1 MGTLKKISHL
11 PKVEEMSCSCCCWGP
26 VFTFRKMVRHL
37 KQNVVVSK
45 YISISI
51 LVTFIQYI
59 VLYMPIFS
67 WNIHMYFSFFL
78 ELFLHWS
85 PVAYWVPADLRS
97 SSFSVLSFCL
107 FILLMGFSRQEC
119 WKGLP
124 FPSPVDHVF
133 SELSTMAHPSW
144 VALHGLAHSYW
155 VIQGCGPCDQIG
167 SFSVIVVFSLSV
179 LWWWRIR
186 ERLMEW

>member
-67 WNIHMYFSFFL
+67 GNIHMYFSFFL
-78 ELFLHWS
+78 EVFLHWS
-85 PVAYWVPADLRS
+85 PVAYWAPADG
-97 SSFSVLSFCL
+97 VPLSASCL
-107 FILLMGFSRQEC
+107 FAFSYCSWGSQGKNVERVCHSLLQWTTFCQT
-119 WKGLP
+119 
-124 FPSPVDHVF
+124 SPPWPIHRGWPYTAW
-133 SELSTMAHPSW
+133 L
-144 VALHGLAHSYW
+144 
-155 VIQGCGPCDQIG
+155 
-167 SFSVIVVFSLSV
+167 IVSLS
-179 LWWWRIR
+179 
-186 ERLMEW
+186 